1 MKAVR
6 PYTIKG
12 HILCQTIKGLAY
24 LVHFFKRKSWDKAIE
39 FEENP
44 RTMRL
49 MDLLYF
55 SYKYY
60 FKPPQIPSHPTVLAH
75 FQKPTTLHP
84 DFHSQLS
91 ISLGGDLMPYEMIKP
106 EYTTYL
112 WDNVGA
118 DFFGSDIV
126 FANLETPIDTKQKQS
141 FVPEVM
147 LSNMLFNT
155 DEQTFS
161 IFNGNGQFKG
171 FDILSVANNHSLDMG
186 EAGLLATLQNLK
198 HKNILSIGAA
208 ASAEEA
214 EQPVIIERNGF
225 KIGFI
230 AYTYS
235 LNQFEAPKDKPWLVN
250 LLPLNL
256 PGCDINRIKQQ
267 TETCRKSGADLV
279 LCSIHAG
286 NAYQTYPGKTT
297 VDLFENIFNTCGVD
311 VIIGGHPHNLQPWRN
326 YQFTDPFSGKN
337 KTGFAIY
344 SLADFIAY
352 DIFTW
357 CHLCA
362 YVKLE
367 IGRDVNG
374 DVLMRPIVK
383 PLIMER
389 KNKQLQLQYAEHIYQ
404 KTELTA
410 EEKDIKILYDAC
422 VNG

>member
-12 HILCQTIKGLAY
+12 HVLCKTIETLAF
-24 LVHFFKRKSWDKAIE
+24 LVHLFKGKQWDKAVE

-44 RTMRL
+44 RTMRFK
-49 MDLLYF
+49 DLLYF

-60 FKPPQIPSHPTVLAH
+60 YKPPQLPSHPKVLEH
-75 FQKPTTLHP
+75 FQKTDSNTPNFKTELT
-84 DFHSQLS
+84 

-106 EYTTYL
+106 AHTKEL
-112 WDNVGA
+112 WDIIGP

-126 FANLETPIDTKQKQS
+126 FANLETPIDLSQKQS

-155 DEQTFS
+155 DEQTFN
-161 IFNGNGQFKG
+161 IFNGNGHYKG
-171 FDILSVANNHSLDMG
+171 FDILSIANNHSLDMG
-186 EAGLLATLQNLK
+186 KSGLLATMHYLK
-198 HKNILSIGAA
+198 ERNILSIGAA
-208 ASAEEA
+208 SSKEEA
-214 EQPVIIERNGF
+214 ERPVIIEKNGF
-225 KIGFI
+225 KIGFV

-235 LNQFEAPKDKPWLVN
+235 LNQFEVPKDEPWLVN
-250 LLPLNL
+250 AIPLNV
-256 PGCDINRIKQQ
+256 PNCDIHLIQEQ
-267 TETCRKSGADLV
+267 TNACRLAGADIV

-286 NAYQTYPGKTT
+286 NAYQTYPSKTT
-297 VDLFENIFNTCGVD
+297 VDLFENIFKTCGVD

-326 YQFTDPFSGKN
+326 YSFIDPYSGQE

-367 IGRDVNG
+367 IGRDANG
-374 DVLMRPIVK
+374 QIKLRPIVK

-389 KNKQLQLQYAEHIYQ
+389 KSQQLQLQYAEQVYK
-404 KTELTA
+404 KTELTE

-422 VNG
+422 VKD

>member
-1 MKAVR
+1 LKAVR

-12 HILCQTIKGLAY
+12 HILCQAIKGLAFV
-24 LVHFFKRKSWDKAIE
+24 VHFFKRKSWEKAIE

-49 MDLLYF
+49 IDLLYF

-60 FKPPQIPSHPTVLAH
+60 FKPPQIPSHPGVLDH
-75 FQKPTTLHP
+75 FEKTILVPTE
-84 DFHSQLS
+84 FKSQLT

-106 EYTTYL
+106 ANTHHL
-112 WDNVGA
+112 WDQVGS

-126 FANLETPIDTKQKQS
+126 FANLETPFDNNQKQS

-198 HKNILSIGAA
+198 SKNILSIGAA
-208 ASAEEA
+208 TSFEEA
-214 EQPVIIERNGF
+214 QQPVVIEKNGF

-235 LNQFEAPKDKPWLVN
+235 LNQFEGPKDKPWLVN

-256 PGCDINRIKQQ
+256 PNCDIGLIKQQ
-267 TETCRKSGADLV
+267 TETCRKAGADLV
-279 LCSIHAG
+279 LCSIHGG
-286 NAYQTYPGKTT
+286 NAYQTYPNKTT
-297 VDLFENIFNTCGVD
+297 VDLFESIFNTCGVD

-326 YQFTDPFSGKN
+326 YHFTDPYTGKN

-367 IGRDVNG
+367 IGRD
-374 DVLMRPIVK
+374 LMGEIQLRPIVK

-389 KNKQLQLQYAEHIYQ
+389 KNKQLQLQYAAQVYS
-404 KTELTA
+404 KSELTA

-422 VNG
+422 LKG

>member
-24 LVHFFKRKSWDKAIE
+24 VVHFFKQKSWDKAIE

-126 FANLETPIDTKQKQS
+126 FANLETPLDTKQKQS

-186 EAGLLATLQNLK
+186 RAGLLATLQNLK
-198 HKNILSIGAA
+198 DKNILSIGAA
-208 ASAEEA
+208 ASADEA

-256 PGCDINRIKQQ
+256 PGCDISRIKQQ
-267 TETCRKSGADLV
+267 TETCRKAGADLV

-374 DVLMRPIVK
+374 DILMRPIVK

-389 KNKQLQLQYAEHIYQ
+389 KNKQLQLQYAEQIYQ

>member
-6 PYTIKG
+6 PYTLKG
-12 HILCQTIKGLAY
+12 RLLCSTIEAIACI
-24 LVHFFKRKSWDKAIE
+24 VHLFKRKEWDKAVE

-49 MDLLYF
+49 KDLLYF

-60 FKPPQIPSHPTVLAH
+60 YKPPQLPSHPTVLEH
-75 FQKPTTLHP
+75 FQKAIPNTS
-84 DFHSQLS
+84 DFKTELT

-106 EYTTYL
+106 ANTQHL
-112 WDNVGA
+112 WDKVGP

-126 FANLETPIDTKQKQS
+126 FANLETPIDLSQKQS

-155 DEQTFS
+155 DEQTFH
-161 IFNGNGQFKG
+161 IFNGNGQHKG
-171 FDILSVANNHSLDMG
+171 FDVLSIANNHSLDMG
-186 EAGLLATLQNLK
+186 KKGLIATINYLQK
-198 HKNILSIGAA
+198 RNILTVGAA
-208 ASAEEA
+208 RSKAES
-214 EQPVIIERNGF
+214 EQPIIIEKNGY

-235 LNQFEAPKDKPWLVN
+235 LNQFEVPSESPWLVN
-250 LLPLNL
+250 MLPLNV
-256 PGCDINRIKQQ
+256 PNCDIGFIQEQ
-267 TETCRKSGADLV
+267 TKVCRAAGADLV
-279 LCSIHAG
+279 LCSLHAG

-297 VDLFENIFNTCGVD
+297 VDLFENIFKSCGVD

-326 YQFTDPFSGKN
+326 YTFTDPFTGQA

-367 IGRDVNG
+367 IGRNTQG
-374 DVLMRPIVK
+374 EIQLRPIVK

-389 KNKQLQLQYAEHIYQ
+389 KSKQLQLQYAETIF
-404 KTELTA
+404 KRTELTA
-410 EEKDIKILYDAC
+410 EEKDIKVLYDAC
-422 VNG
+422 VNS